1 MKKLTARQV
10 EVMDALIRL
19 GDRKLVARELQ
30 IERNTVDGI
39 LRNAV
44 ARMGVRNRL
53 QAVLKYDRERRSVIT
68 STPGVATGQS
78 TRWCPECRSSGVVGI
93 EQDVCPTCDGTG
105 KVAASGVTPRHPR
118 CGYPYCGCVGEC
130 FVASQPGAAAGVLEP
145 KQTDGGTR

>member
-44 ARMGVRNRL
+44 ARLGVRNRL
-53 QAVLKYDRERRSVIT
+53 QAVLKYDRQRRPVIT
-68 STPGVATGQS
+68 NAPGVAT
-78 TRWCPECRSSGVVGI
+78 
-93 EQDVCPTCDGTG
+93 
-105 KVAASGVTPRHPR
+105 
-118 CGYPYCGCVGEC
+118 
-130 FVASQPGAAAGVLEP
+130 
-145 KQTDGGTR
+145 DGGDHA

>member
-30 IERNTVDGI
+30 IERNTVDSI

-53 QAVLKYDRERRSVIT
+53 QAVLKYDRERRPVII
-68 STPGVATGQS
+68 STHGVATGQS
-78 TRWCPECRSSGVVGI
+78 TRWCPECIAFCDQEWRRAM
-93 EQDVCPTCDGTG
+93 EQEDDDDL
-105 KVAASGVTPRHPR
+105 
-118 CGYPYCGCVGEC
+118 YY
-130 FVASQPGAAAGVLEP
+130 
-145 KQTDGGTR
+145 